1 MRPRSQHYTNCPR
14 CLPICSASK
23 SFARQLLQ
31 TTFAAPRKA
40 LFFDFTER
48 FQWYA
53 VAYSFVGQVPLLLLA
68 GELSCHLLPLE
79 VFVHAAP
86 PPEKAEFPVQ
96 LHVRFHIFAFSVR
109 LVGKVETRVCAI
121 TIYNLRF
128 YDLRQF
134 LAIFYGS

>member
-1 MRPRSQHYTNCPR
+1 MVRG
-14 CLPICSASK
+14 CLP
-23 SFARQLLQ
+23 
-31 TTFAAPRKA
+31 
-40 LFFDFTER
+40 
-48 FQWYA
+48 
-53 VAYSFVGQVPLLLLA
+53 FVGQVPLLLLA